1 MSEMWRRLRYLINRK
16 QYEQDLADEMRLHRD
31 LVAQASACE
40 SLVAQASAGESPVAQ
55 ASAGESPVAQ
65 ASACESPRRSF
76 GNATQLQEASRA
88 VWIWPFLETLV
99 QDTRYALRTL
109 RANPGFA
116 ATAVLSLALGIGA
129 NTAIFSIL
137 NAVMLR
143 SLPVEDPHG
152 LVELGSPRSDPAH
165 PLRVFF
171 TNPIWEQAR
180 DHQQAFSGTLAFSED
195 RFDLAAGGES
205 HFAEGLWASGDF
217 FRVLGVPAMRGRV
230 FTAAD
235 DLHGGGHAGPVAV
248 ISHGFWKRHFA
259 SDPDIVGKTIRL
271 NRHLFTIIGVTPP
284 WFTGL
289 DVDTSYDVAVPIGCE
304 PILHTDHSALVDRD
318 WWWLRIL
325 GRLLPGETPQQA
337 EAKMK
342 ALAPQVYR
350 ATLSANSDAYG
361 QEEYLQRSLA
371 LRPAATGFSDTGS
384 QYRTALFT
392 LMAVVSLVLLIACAT
407 IANLLLAR
415 AAARQREISIRMAIG
430 AARRR
435 VIRQLMSESLLL
447 SVLGAAG
454 GLLFAVWGSRL
465 LVRFLSTAGNE
476 LELDTAP
483 DLRVLAFTMGVAVLT
498 GLLFGLAPALRA
510 TSVGPNNAL
519 KEHARGM
526 TESRFNLGRA
536 LITGQVALSLVLLV
550 GAGLFLGT
558 LRNLLNTD
566 LGFNRH
572 NVLLVG
578 ADMLQTY
585 VPKDQRPRVYREI
598 VERLRAIPG
607 VSSASSSAMTPIG
620 RGQWDSEVSPEGYAP
635 KGKDD
640 TLVYFNRVSP
650 GYFATMHQPVLLG
663 RDFSDHD
670 DLGAPKVMLITES
683 VARRFFG
690 HANPIGKTIR
700 AEGPGKQG
708 LYQVVGVVKDA
719 KYAAVDEGLTLT
731 VYLACAQDTDP
742 RPGVN
747 FEVRTERPAETVIP
761 AVRAAIGEVNRGIS
775 LEFRNFETQ
784 VNDSLLQP
792 RMVALLSAFFGG
804 LALLLAMIGLYG
816 VTAYGVAR
824 RQAEIGIRMALGA
837 QPGSVIWLVLREVAA
852 MLAIGTVL
860 GLGAS
865 LAVGRLVASLLYGV
879 KPYDA
884 PPLAIAAV
892 VLGIATGIAAYL
904 PAHRAARLDPMAALR
919 EE

>member
-1 MSEMWRRLRYLINRK
+1 MQMGEMWRRLRYLFNRK
-16 QYEQDLADEMRLHRD
+16 QYEQDLSDEMRLHLD
-31 LVAQASACE
+31 LVAQASACD
-40 SLVAQASAGESPVAQ
+40 G
-55 ASAGESPVAQ
+55 
-65 ASACESPRRSF
+65 RSF
-76 GNATQLQEASRA
+76 GNMTHLAEASRA
-88 VWIWPFLETLV
+88 VWVWPLLETFA

-116 ATAVLSLALGIGA
+116 GTAVLSLALGIGA

-143 SLPVEDPHG
+143 SLPVEDPQR
-152 LVELGSPRSDPAH
+152 LVQLDCPKAGDY
-165 PLRVFF
+165 F
-171 TNPIWEQAR
+171 TNPIWEQVR
-180 DHQQAFSGTLAFSED
+180 DHQQAFSGTLAFSTN

-205 HFAEGLWASGDF
+205 HFAEGLWVSGDF

-230 FTAAD
+230 FTPDD

-271 NRHLFTIIGVTPP
+271 DRQPFTIIGVTPP
-284 WFTGL
+284 WFRGL
-289 DVDTSYDVAVPIGCE
+289 DVDTPYDVAIPIGCE
-304 PILHTDHSALVDRD
+304 PILHTDRSALAARS

-325 GRLLPGETPQQA
+325 GRLLPVETLQQA

-342 ALAPQVYR
+342 ALAPELNR
-350 ATLSANSDAYG
+350 ATLPTNWDADG
-361 QEEYLQRSLA
+361 QRQYLQRSFA
-371 LRPAATGFSDTGS
+371 LHPAATGFSDTGS
-384 QYRTALFT
+384 RYRTALFT
-392 LMAVVSLVLLIACAT
+392 LMAVVGLVLLIACAN

-435 VIRQLMSESLLL
+435 VMRQLMSESLLL
-447 SVLGAAG
+447 SVLGAVG

-465 LVRFLSTAGNE
+465 LVRFLSKAGSE
-476 LELDTAP
+476 LQLDTAP

-510 TSVGPNNAL
+510 TSISPNNVL

-526 TESRFNLGRA
+526 VAGRFGLGRA
-536 LITGQVALSLVLLV
+536 LVTGQVALSIMLLV
-550 GAGLFLGT
+550 GAALFLGT
-558 LRNLLNTD
+558 FRNLLGTD
-566 LGFNRH
+566 LGFSRH
-572 NVLLVG
+572 NVLLVR
-578 ADMLQTY
+578 AAMMQTN

-607 VSSASSSAMTPIG
+607 VESASSSVVTPISG
-620 RGQWDSEVSPEGYAP
+620 DTWNNVVSPEGYSP
-635 KGKDD
+635 KGKLD

-650 GYFATMHQPVLLG
+650 GYFATMRQPLLLG
-663 RDFSDHD
+663 RDFSEHD
-670 DLGAPKVMLITES
+670 DAGASKVMLIGES
-683 VARRFFG
+683 AARRFFG
-690 HANPIGKTIR
+690 KADPIGKTIR
-700 AEGPGKQG
+700 AERQPGKQDV
-708 LYQVVGVVKDA
+708 YQVIGVVKDI
-719 KYAAVDEGLTLT
+719 KYEAVNEDRLLSAF
-731 VYLACAQDTDP
+731 VACAQDTEP
-742 RPGVN
+742 WSEVT
-747 FEVRTERPAETVIP
+747 FEVRSESRVEAFIP

-784 VNDSLLQP
+784 VNDSLLQA

-837 QPGSVIWLVLREVAA
+837 QPGSVVWLVLREVAA
-852 MLAIGTVL
+852 MLAIGTML

-865 LAVGRLVASLLYGV
+865 LAAGRLVAGLLYGV
-879 KPYDA
+879 KSYDA
-884 PPLAIAAV
+884 APLAIAAV

>member
-1 MSEMWRRLRYLINRK
+1 MWRRLRYLIHRK
-16 QYEQDLADEMRLHRD
+16 QHEQDLADEMRLHRD
-31 LVAQASACE
+31 L
-40 SLVAQASAGESPVAQ
+40 VAQ

-165 PLRVFF
+165 PLRFFF

-620 RGQWDSEVSPEGYAP
+620 RGQWDS
-635 KGKDD
+635 D
-640 TLVYFNRVSP
+640 
-650 GYFATMHQPVLLG
+650 FATMHQPVLLG

-747 FEVRTERPAETVIP
+747 FEVRVERPAETVIP

>member
-1 MSEMWRRLRYLINRK
+1 MGELWRRLRYLLNRG
-16 QYEQDLADEMRLHRD
+16 QHEQDLADEIRQHCEL
-31 LVAQASACE
+31 LSQAPGR
-40 SLVAQASAGESPVAQ
+40 SL
-55 ASAGESPVAQ
+55 
-65 ASACESPRRSF
+65 
-76 GNATQLQEASRA
+76 GNLTQVGEASRA
-88 VWIWPFLETLV
+88 VWVWPFLETLA
-99 QDTRYALRTL
+99 QDIRYALRTL

-116 ATAVLSLALGIGA
+116 ATAILSLALGIGA

-143 SLPVEDPHG
+143 SLPVEDPQR
-152 LVELGSPRSDPAH
+152 LVQLGSPRSDPAH
-165 PLRVFF
+165 PLRVYF
-171 TNPIWEQAR
+171 TNPIWEQVR
-180 DHQQAFSGTLAFSED
+180 DHQQAFSGALAFSED

-217 FRVLGVPAMRGRV
+217 FQVLGVPAMRGRV
-230 FTAAD
+230 FTPDD
-235 DLHGGGHAGPVAV
+235 DLHGGGRAGPVAV

-259 SDPDIVGKTIRL
+259 SDPVIVGKTIRL
-271 NRHLFTIIGVTPP
+271 NRHLFTIIGITPP

-289 DVDTSYDVAVPIGCE
+289 DVDTAYDVAIPIGCE
-304 PILHTDHSALVDRD
+304 PILRTDASALADRD

-325 GRLLPGETPQQA
+325 GRLLPGETPRQA
-337 EAKMK
+337 EARMK
-342 ALAPQVYR
+342 ALAPEVYR
-350 ATLSANSDAYG
+350 ATLSLNLHAGG
-361 QEEYLQRSLA
+361 QKEYLQRSFA
-371 LRPAATGFSDTGS
+371 LRPAATGFSDTGT

-392 LMAVVSLVLLIACAT
+392 LMAVVGLVLLIACAN

-435 VIRQLMSESLLL
+435 VMRQLMSESLLL

-454 GLLFAVWGSRL
+454 GLLFAVWGSQL
-465 LVRFLSTAGNE
+465 LVRFLSTAGSE
-476 LELDTAP
+476 LQLDTAP
-483 DLRVLAFTMGVAVLT
+483 DLRVLAFTMGVALLT

-510 TSVGPNNAL
+510 TRVSPNNFL
-519 KEHARGM
+519 KEHGRSVEAG
-526 TESRFNLGRA
+526 RFGLGRA
-536 LITGQVALSLVLLV
+536 LVTGQVGLSLMLLV

-558 LRNLLNTD
+558 LRNLLSID
-566 LGFNRH
+566 LGFIRH

-578 ADMLQTY
+578 AGMTQAN
-585 VPKDQRPRVYREI
+585 VPKEQRPRVYREI
-598 VERLRAIPG
+598 VERLRTIAG

-620 RGQWDSEVSPEGYAP
+620 RGQWDSEVSPEGYSP

-650 GYFATMHQPVLLG
+650 GYFATMRQPVLLG

-670 DLGAPKVMLITES
+670 DSGAPKVMLITES

-690 HANPIGKTIR
+690 QANPIGKTIR
-700 AEGPGKQG
+700 ADGPGKAG
-708 LYQVVGVVKDA
+708 IYQVIGVVKDA
-719 KYAAVDEGLTLT
+719 KYASVDEGLTLT
-731 VYLACAQDTDP
+731 VYIACAQDSDP

-747 FEVRTERPAETVIP
+747 FEVRTERLPDTFIP

-784 VNDSLLQP
+784 VNESLLQP

-824 RQAEIGIRMALGA
+824 RQSEIGIRMALGA
-837 QPGSVIWLVLREVAA
+837 QPGSVVWLVLREVAA
-852 MLAIGTVL
+852 MLAIGTAL

-865 LAVGRLVASLLYGV
+865 LSAGRLVASLLYGV
-879 KPYDA
+879 KPSDGA
-884 PPLAIAAV
+884 PLAIAAV
-892 VLGIATGIAAYL
+892 VLALATGIAAYL